1 LKTAGAE
8 TILFEELSPSRMMSA
23 LMGAPH
29 DSLKDVLTRYTA
41 LMEQVKG
48 SSLIGILTDP
58 DKNKQEYENVKE
70 AYESWADAAKD
81 FRDTYGEGM
90 VVGVVWGGIGRSEM
104 TITDNASAKSWK
116 YGGTANFS
124 YAGLGDSVSIGATYD
139 ASGSADVSTIKV
151 ACGSTVL
158 GECVRSQTDAWD
170 QAFNGKALQA
180 VTDIKPLDV
189 PPLTVTSHPLSA
201 PEFVKREKGE
211 AEEQV
216 AKVSK
221 G

>member
-1 LKTAGAE
+1 MSTISNPFQGVTIGSRVDMSGRFHGKILDPSAKITQTVSLSETEKSMSGQSDLVYTTSMNQGSMSFAGSYGVSGLSKLTAAVSAYAGQSSADNQKSVSVICEILKTAGAE

-81 FRDTYGEGM
+81 FR
-90 VVGVVWGGIGRSEM
+90 
-104 TITDNASAKSWK
+104 
-116 YGGTANFS
+116 
-124 YAGLGDSVSIGATYD
+124 
-139 ASGSADVSTIKV
+139 
-151 ACGSTVL
+151 
-158 GECVRSQTDAWD
+158 
-170 QAFNGKALQA
+170 ALM
-180 VTDIKPLDV
+180 
-189 PPLTVTSHPLSA
+189 
-201 PEFVKREKGE
+201 ERGW
-211 AEEQV
+211 
-216 AKVSK
+216 
-221 G
+221 